1 LDACTT
7 FRIFRE
13 DPTMNSP
20 PLSPR
25 PNPRRRHRLRR
36 VSGVA
41 IAAVLGGT
49 VGAAVE
55 GVRGGDSA
63 AAPAVA
69 ATAAAATS
77 ATAASKPVAI
87 TSTALSAEQIYQQ
100 DGPGVVDI
108 QVTGSSSAQA
118 DPFGRTDQQQA
129 AEGSGFVL
137 DTKGDIVTN
146 YHVIEGATK
155 ITVTLA
161 DGTSAVATLVGS
173 DASSDLAVIRISVP
187 SDKLVPLTLATSGS
201 VDPGEPV
208 VAIGSPFGYAKSITE
223 GIVSGV
229 DRQMTSP
236 NDATISG
243 AIQTDAAINPGNSGG
258 PLIDGT
264 GAVIGVNAQIK
275 SSSDGNEG
283 VGFAIP
289 IGTVQSVTADLI
301 AGRTVS
307 HPYLG
312 VSMTATGQ
320 IAAVEPGS
328 PAAAAGLQQGDVV
341 TAVDS
346 TGITSAADLSAAIA
360 DHAVGDKVVVTVN
373 RGGESSRFTVTLAAR
388 AA

>member
-25 PNPRRRHRLRR
+25 PNPRRRYKLRR

-41 IAAVLGGT
+41 IAAVVGGT
-49 VGAAVE
+49 IGAAVE

-63 AAPAVA
+63 AAPAAA

-87 TSTALSAEQIYQQ
+87 TSTTLSAEQIYQQ

-108 QVTGSSSAQA
+108 QVTGSSSGQG
-118 DPFGRTDQQQA
+118 DPFGRTDQQQ

-236 NDATISG
+236 DNATISG

-258 PLIDGT
+258 PLIDAT

-289 IGTVQSVTADLI
+289 ISTVQSVTADLI

-312 VSMTATGQ
+312 VSLTATGQ

-328 PAAAAGLQQGDVV
+328 PAAAAGLRQGDVV

-346 TGITSAADLSAAIA
+346 AGITSAADLGAAIA
-360 DHAVGDKVVVTVN
+360 DHVVGDKVVVTVN

>member
-1 LDACTT
+1 MRPGWNAYAHVSP
-7 FRIFRE
+7 RR
-13 DPTMNSP
+13 DPTMNP
-20 PLSPR
+20 MQLSPR
-25 PNPRRRHRLRR
+25 PKRRRRLARR
-36 VSGVA
+36 ATAVLVA
-41 IAAVLGGT
+41 AAVGGS

-55 GVRGGDSA
+55 AARGGDSSAAPAA

-69 ATAAAATS
+69 GGT
-77 ATAASKPVAI
+77 KPVAI
-87 TSTALSAEQIYQQ
+87 SSAALSAEQIYAQ

-108 QVTGSSSAQA
+108 QVSGSSSQ
-118 DPFGRTDQQQA
+118 PGGGFGGGQQSG
-129 AEGSGFVL
+129 EGSGFVL

-161 DGTSAVATLVGS
+161 DGTTAVGTLVGS
-173 DASSDLAVIRISVP
+173 DPSSDLAVIRISVP
-187 SDKLVPLTLATSGS
+187 SGKLVPLPLASSSS
-201 VDPGEPV
+201 VKPGEGV

-223 GIVSGV
+223 GIVSGI
-229 DRQMTSP
+229 DRQMTAP
-236 NDATISG
+236 DNATISG
-243 AIQTDAAINPGNSGG
+243 VVQTDAAINPGNSGG
-258 PLIDGT
+258 PLIDAT

-283 VGFAIP
+283 VGLAIP
-289 IGTVQSVTADLI
+289 IDTVKTVTADLI

-328 PAAAAGLQQGDVV
+328 PAAAAGLRQGDVV
-341 TAVDS
+341 TAVGS
-346 TGITSAADLSAAIA
+346 TTVASAADLSAAIA
-360 DHAVGDKVVVTVN
+360 DHAVGDKLVVTVN
-373 RGGESSRFTVTLAAR
+373 RGGGSSQFTVTLAAR